1 MNEMS
6 SALDTDLNV
15 EGWGAG
21 GGDGLQEDE
30 QTASSTQPRDH
41 RLQGSNVTDHDDV
54 WSSDNNRLK
63 QGSPLKTG

>member
-15 EGWGAG
+15 EGWGA
-21 GGDGLQEDE
+21 DGLQEDD
-30 QTASSTQPRDH
+30 QTASSTQHRDH
-41 RLQGSNVTDHDDV
+41 CSQGSNVTDHDEV
-54 WSSDNNRLK
+54 WSSDNRLK